1 MNVQEWMN
9 GWSRQPETARRAPQ
23 PVRAQVPAPP
33 PGERRR
39 HFRKDMALPA
49 RVRLRDASGV
59 LTDSFART
67 RDISMGGTCVQ
78 ADLAV
83 PAGAV
88 VEVEFLQ
95 QGLTFRSGAT
105 VVGVAP
111 GELRLEFTQLSVI
124 SKDVLSMLLTGG
136 LMLSA
141 AM

>member
-1 MNVQEWMN
+1 MNVQEWMS
-9 GWSRQPETARRAPQ
+9 GWSRKPEPERPPRPQ
-23 PVRAQVPAPP
+23 IPAPP

-39 HFRKDMALPA
+39 HFRKPVAVPA
-49 RVRLRDASGV
+49 RVRLRDASGA
-59 LTDSFART
+59 LKDSFART
-67 RDISMGGTCVQ
+67 RDISMGGTCV
-78 ADLAV
+78 LAHLPV
-83 PAGAV
+83 EPGCV

>member
-9 GWSRQPETARRAPQ
+9 GWSRKPETAEPPPRPVAP
-23 PVRAQVPAPP
+23 RIPAPP

-39 HFRKDMALPA
+39 HFRKEMAVPA
-49 RVRLRDASGV
+49 RVRVRDSAGG
-59 LTDSFART
+59 LKDSFART
-67 RDISMGGTCVQ
+67 RDISMGGTCVL
-78 ADLAV
+78 ADLPLV
-83 PAGAV
+83 EGAV

-105 VVGVAP
+105 VVGLGP
-111 GELRLEFTQLSVI
+111 GEVRLEFTQLSVI

>member
-1 MNVQEWMN
+1 MNVQEWMS
-9 GWSRQPETARRAPQ
+9 GWSRKPEPTQRPSRPAAPHI
-23 PVRAQVPAPP
+23 PEPP

-39 HFRKDMALPA
+39 HFRKAVAMPA
-49 RVRLRDASGV
+49 RVRVRDASGG
-59 LTDSFART
+59 LKDSFART
-67 RDISMGGTCVQ
+67 RDISMGGTCVL
-78 ADLAV
+78 ADLPLA
-83 PAGAV
+83 AGAI

-111 GELRLEFTQLSVI
+111 GELRLEFTQLSVV